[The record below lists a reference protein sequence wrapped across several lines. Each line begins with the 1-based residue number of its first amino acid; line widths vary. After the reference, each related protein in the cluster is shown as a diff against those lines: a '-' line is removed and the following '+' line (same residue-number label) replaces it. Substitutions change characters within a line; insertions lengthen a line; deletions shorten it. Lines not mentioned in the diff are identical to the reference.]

1 MKNKIFFK
9 KIILSKTSICKLLL
23 RFVRIPPLLLL
34 LLSYFGFLGGLATSY
49 SSTDIGIDGLW
60 RRALIG
66 IDLLLY
72 LKYNSNL
79 NIQLKTE
86 KKRFANVPA

>member
-1 MKNKIFFK
+1 M
-9 KIILSKTSICKLLL
+9 
-23 RFVRIPPLLLL
+23 RIPPLLLL

-72 LKYNSNL
+72 LKYNSKL
-79 NIQLKTE
+79 NI
-86 KKRFANVPA
+86 